1 MTTDQIQL
9 LTLVSSLWTTW
20 KYSSPCRCL
29 NILWTGLVEESRQ
42 KHGFARYHLPY
53 VPQSKVNTAVDPLS
67 GHGAADKWICTTRN
81 AIFHSQLLSNCP
93 HHPGKVSDTGI
104 WAART
109 HPWFLLILSCMLF
122 LQWLAGKNHPMVLQY
137 SGLVCRTSV
146 PRVVKSKGHPVTYP
160 QRVPKHD
167 RNCQELWVLGKTMRG
182 FVHACTSPYSLALTE
197 FNALRVRILFI

>member
-1 MTTDQIQL
+1 MAMAPLINESVPLEMPFSTASFSPIVPI
-9 LTLVSSLWTTW
+9 TLAKSVTQAFELHGHIRDSSSSSLDLN
-20 KYSSPCRCL
+20 SLLESP
-29 NILWTGLVEESRQ
+29 
-42 KHGFARYHLPY
+42 
-53 VPQSKVNTAVDPLS
+53 
-67 GHGAADKWICTTRN
+67 
-81 AIFHSQLLSNCP
+81 
-93 HHPGKVSDTGI
+93 
-104 WAART
+104 
-109 HPWFLLILSCMLF
+109 CMLF